1 MVEQQLHLDSVFGA
15 LSDPTRRSMLL
26 ALREGERSV
35 GELAAPF
42 DMSLAGAA
50 KHVGVLERAKLISRR
65 KQGRTYFCS
74 INKEAFDAALDW
86 FEQYSEFWN
95 TNLDTLTAL
104 LQKERDS
111 RNER

>member
-1 MVEQQLHLDSVFGA
+1 
-15 LSDPTRRSMLL
+15 MLL

-65 KQGRTYFCS
+65 KQGRTYFCAA
-74 INKEAFDAALDW
+74 NEAALQSARQW
-86 FEQYSEFWN
+86 LETWAKLWHQR
-95 TNLDTLTAL
+95 LDKLESL
-104 LQKERDS
+104 LQQEQELTD
-111 RNER
+111 ND